1 MLILPPTS
9 RNERRQMKKVVQKT
23 TDKNYARRI
32 MGILW
37 LCQGEPVSQV
47 ADKLCCAESSV
58 WRWIRRFRER
68 GWMGLLSLPAGRHTR
83 WHLAPLWPFLSYLLE
98 HSPQQFGYLG
108 SRWSLAFFVFLI
120 KRLLNIT
127 LSMSTLYR
135 YFRQQ
140 RIVWRRAA
148 PIVKLPDPEYEEKMA
163 RITEALSRASEKH
176 PVVYEDEVDIHLNPK
191 IGAGWYFKGQ
201 QKRINTPG
209 KNQKYYVAGCLDVR
223 TNKIVFTGYM
233 KKSS

>member
-58 WRWIRRFRER
+58 WRWIKRFREL

-83 WHLAPLWPFLSYLLE
+83 WH
-98 HSPQQFGYLG
+98 
-108 SRWSLAFFVFLI
+108 
-120 KRLLNIT
+120 
-127 LSMSTLYR
+127 
-135 YFRQQ
+135 
-140 RIVWRRAA
+140 
-148 PIVKLPDPEYEEKMA
+148 
-163 RITEALSRASEKH
+163 
-176 PVVYEDEVDIHLNPK
+176 
-191 IGAGWYFKGQ
+191 
-201 QKRINTPG
+201 
-209 KNQKYYVAGCLDVR
+209 
-223 TNKIVFTGYM
+223 
-233 KKSS
+233 